1 MFNII
6 TDQGM
11 RDHMED
17 HHDVFYNI
25 YENLHYFAIFDGH
38 GGDSVSTFLKV
49 YFKDIIKKELVQNK
63 GQNIEKCLMHSF
75 VKMNEIIP
83 RNIGITTGSTALIIL
98 KGHDK
103 LYIANI
109 GDCRAIT
116 NFKTKAL
123 PITIDHK
130 PNLKREYERITNLG
144 GLVLFDPY
152 GTPRVNGNL
161 AVSRSFGDF
170 YLSPY
175 VTWTP
180 DIFTVDLNN
189 NNNFLIAASDGLWD
203 TLSNQEVI
211 DIVIKNN
218 INNKNLNLI
227 CMNLLNKARI
237 KGSGD
242 NITILFL
249 SL

>member
-6 TDQGM
+6 TDQGL
-11 RDHMED
+11 RPHDED
-17 HHDVFYNI
+17 RHDVFYNI
-25 YENLHYFAIFDGH
+25 YKNLHYFAIFDGH
-38 GGDSVSTFLKV
+38 GGDAVSTFLKI
-49 YFKDIIKKELVQNK
+49 YFKDIIKNELLQNN
-63 GQNIEKCLMHSF
+63 GQNIEQCLMRSF
-75 VKMNEIIP
+75 SKMNEIIP
-83 RNIGITTGSTALIIL
+83 RNIGITTGSTALVII
-98 KGHDK
+98 KSQDK
-103 LYIANI
+103 IYIANI

-116 NFKTKAL
+116 NFKNKAL

-130 PNLKREYERITNLG
+130 PNLKREYERITKLG
-144 GLVLFDPY
+144 GLVLFDNY

-189 NNNFLIAASDGLWD
+189 NNNFLVACSDGLTD
-203 TLSNQEVI
+203 TLSNQEIV
-211 DIVIKNN
+211 DIVFK
-218 INNKNLNLI
+218 NNKNLNSTCI
-227 CMNLLNKARI
+227 ELLKTARL

-242 NITILFL
+242 NITVLFYVFN
-249 SL
+249 